1 MISKAEVSL
10 TVEVFVHI
18 GDEVASITR
27 GLDEADFCLWMV
39 EQDTEQFARR
49 ITCAAY
55 DTYSDHLLSSLWIP

>member
-10 TVEVFVHI
+10 TVEAFVHI

-27 GLDEADFCLWMV
+27 GIDEADFCLWMV
-39 EQDTEQFARR
+39 EQDTEQLARR

-55 DTYSDHLLSSLWIP
+55 DT